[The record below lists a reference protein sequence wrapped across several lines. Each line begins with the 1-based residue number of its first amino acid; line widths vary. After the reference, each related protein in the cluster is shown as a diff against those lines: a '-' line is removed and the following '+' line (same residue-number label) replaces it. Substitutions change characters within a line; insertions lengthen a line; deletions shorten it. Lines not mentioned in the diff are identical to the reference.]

1 VELGRETAGRL
12 GGRSRRAHNGAN
24 IRRIGVLVPSIR
36 QDAIRLGLRDLG
48 YVEGQNILVESRPA
62 EPAGRLLGLAAELV
76 NLNVNLIV
84 AGGSQAVLAAQQ
96 ATKTIPIVMVSS
108 DPVGTG
114 FVASLAR
121 PGGNITGK
129 SMLTLS

>member
-1 VELGRETAGRL
+1 MKRREFIGLLSGAAATWPLAA
-12 GGRSRRAHNGAN
+12 RAQQSERM
-24 IRRIGVLVPSIR
+24 RRIGVLVPSIR

-48 YVEGQNILVESRPA
+48 YVEGQNILVEYRPA
-62 EPAGRLLGLAAELV
+62 EPADRLPGLAAELV
-76 NLNVNLIV
+76 GLKVDLIV

-108 DPVGTG
+108 DPIGTG

-121 PGGNITGK
+121 
-129 SMLTLS
+129 